1 MPSRRRSK
9 NFASRCRT
17 LSDSREP
24 AGATAARRGEGYHGI
39 LFVISSPSGGGKG
52 TLIRRLLEI
61 IPDLSYSVSWTTREP
76 RRGEIDGVNYH
87 FVSKEEFE
95 RMRDAGGFLEWALV
109 HGHLYGTARS
119 VVAQELSE
127 GHDIVLEID
136 VQGAASV
143 RAALDSVVL
152 VFILPP
158 SFEVLRARLSAR
170 MTERPEEFEL
180 RLRNARGEVE
190 QYRSF
195 DYLVLNDEV
204 ERAAAQLASIVYAE
218 RARRER
224 QEWVARRVLAT
235 FDAPAGVE

>member
-1 MPSRRRSK
+1 M
-9 NFASRCRT
+9 
-17 LSDSREP
+17 
-24 AGATAARRGEGYHGI
+24 

-52 TLIRRLLEI
+52 TLIRRLLEAV
-61 IPDLSYSVSWTTREP
+61 PGVSYSVSWTTRGSRP
-76 RRGEIDGVNYH
+76 GEIDGVNYH
-87 FVSKEEFE
+87 FVSTDEFE
-95 RMRDAGGFLEWALV
+95 RMRASGGFLEWAVV

-119 VVAQELSE
+119 VVEQDLSE
-127 GHDIVLEID
+127 GHDIILEID

-143 RAALDSVVL
+143 RATMSSVVS

-158 SFEVLRARLSAR
+158 SFEVLRARLTAR
-170 MTERPEEFEL
+170 MTERPEELEL

-190 QYRSF
+190 QYRHF

-204 ERAAAQLASIVYAE
+204 GRAAAQLASIVSAE

-235 FDAPAGVE
+235 FT